1 MLVKIIEFLPV
12 IIFFVSYKMTSNLI
26 LATTLIVGSC
36 VVATIAEAI
45 ITKKLSRMQVFLVFA
60 VLIFGV
66 PTILLKDP
74 SIIKWKVTVVNMI
87 LATAIFFFQFIL
99 KKNPFELLLGK
110 ELPLPDKAFA
120 TLSVYWM
127 VFFFF
132 SGMLNI
138 VIAFYLPDL
147 FGITKEYAEELWV
160 DYKTFGNS
168 IINVIF
174 ALFTGFVLIKKY
186 PELLK
191 NDNNLNNKN
200 VRKAINMLMNKEEY
214 AKVLLNGN
222 ATAAVGPFPKS
233 TAYGANITDNSSYNR
248 EEAIRILTEEG
259 YSDTND
265 DGILDKDGEK
275 LTLKLVTYSARAEL
289 PTIAQALQA
298 DLKEAGIGVSIEIA
312 ENISDILSS
321 GSFDLCLYSNVT
333 SSTGDP
339 LSYLNNAMRSNG
351 ELNYGNYSNLEVD
364 MLLDK
369 MQLEFDIQERNA
381 LAEEIVQKVL
391 EDDGYNFI
399 AHLKVSFLMKNNV
412 VGFKAHPTDYYQFN
426 KDTYIQ

>member
-12 IIFFVSYKMTSNLI
+12 IIFFLSYKMTSNLI

-99 KKNPFELLLGK
+99 KKNPFALLLGK

-191 NDNNLNNKN
+191 NDNNLNNK
-200 VRKAINMLMNKEEY
+200 K
-214 AKVLLNGN
+214 
-222 ATAAVGPFPKS
+222 
-233 TAYGANITDNSSYNR
+233 
-248 EEAIRILTEEG
+248 
-259 YSDTND
+259 
-265 DGILDKDGEK
+265 
-275 LTLKLVTYSARAEL
+275 
-289 PTIAQALQA
+289 
-298 DLKEAGIGVSIEIA
+298 
-312 ENISDILSS
+312 
-321 GSFDLCLYSNVT
+321 
-333 SSTGDP
+333 
-339 LSYLNNAMRSNG
+339 
-351 ELNYGNYSNLEVD
+351 
-364 MLLDK
+364 
-369 MQLEFDIQERNA
+369 
-381 LAEEIVQKVL
+381 
-391 EDDGYNFI
+391 
-399 AHLKVSFLMKNNV
+399 
-412 VGFKAHPTDYYQFN
+412 
-426 KDTYIQ
+426 

>member
-45 ITKKLSRMQVFLVFA
+45 ITKKISRMQVFLVFA

-99 KKNPFELLLGK
+99 KKNPFSLLLGK

-132 SGMLNI
+132 SGLLNI

-186 PELLK
+186 PEQLK
-191 NDNNLNNKN
+191 NDNNLNN
-200 VRKAINMLMNKEEY
+200 NK
-214 AKVLLNGN
+214 
-222 ATAAVGPFPKS
+222 
-233 TAYGANITDNSSYNR
+233 
-248 EEAIRILTEEG
+248 
-259 YSDTND
+259 
-265 DGILDKDGEK
+265 
-275 LTLKLVTYSARAEL
+275 
-289 PTIAQALQA
+289 
-298 DLKEAGIGVSIEIA
+298 
-312 ENISDILSS
+312 
-321 GSFDLCLYSNVT
+321 
-333 SSTGDP
+333 
-339 LSYLNNAMRSNG
+339 
-351 ELNYGNYSNLEVD
+351 
-364 MLLDK
+364 
-369 MQLEFDIQERNA
+369 
-381 LAEEIVQKVL
+381 
-391 EDDGYNFI
+391 
-399 AHLKVSFLMKNNV
+399 
-412 VGFKAHPTDYYQFN
+412 
-426 KDTYIQ
+426 

>member
-1 MLVKIIEFLPV
+1 MLLKIIEFLPV

-45 ITKKLSRMQVFLVFA
+45 ITKKISRMQVFLVFA

-87 LATAIFFFQFIL
+87 LASAIFFFQFIL
-99 KKNPFELLLGK
+99 KKNPFALLLGK

-132 SGMLNI
+132 SGLLNI

-191 NDNNLNNKN
+191 NDNNLNNK
-200 VRKAINMLMNKEEY
+200 K
-214 AKVLLNGN
+214 
-222 ATAAVGPFPKS
+222 
-233 TAYGANITDNSSYNR
+233 
-248 EEAIRILTEEG
+248 
-259 YSDTND
+259 
-265 DGILDKDGEK
+265 
-275 LTLKLVTYSARAEL
+275 
-289 PTIAQALQA
+289 
-298 DLKEAGIGVSIEIA
+298 
-312 ENISDILSS
+312 
-321 GSFDLCLYSNVT
+321 
-333 SSTGDP
+333 
-339 LSYLNNAMRSNG
+339 
-351 ELNYGNYSNLEVD
+351 
-364 MLLDK
+364 
-369 MQLEFDIQERNA
+369 
-381 LAEEIVQKVL
+381 
-391 EDDGYNFI
+391 
-399 AHLKVSFLMKNNV
+399 
-412 VGFKAHPTDYYQFN
+412 
-426 KDTYIQ
+426 

>member
-45 ITKKLSRMQVFLVFA
+45 IIKKISRMQVFLVFA

-191 NDNNLNNKN
+191 SDNNLNNK
-200 VRKAINMLMNKEEY
+200 K
-214 AKVLLNGN
+214 
-222 ATAAVGPFPKS
+222 
-233 TAYGANITDNSSYNR
+233 
-248 EEAIRILTEEG
+248 
-259 YSDTND
+259 
-265 DGILDKDGEK
+265 
-275 LTLKLVTYSARAEL
+275 
-289 PTIAQALQA
+289 
-298 DLKEAGIGVSIEIA
+298 
-312 ENISDILSS
+312 
-321 GSFDLCLYSNVT
+321 
-333 SSTGDP
+333 
-339 LSYLNNAMRSNG
+339 
-351 ELNYGNYSNLEVD
+351 
-364 MLLDK
+364 
-369 MQLEFDIQERNA
+369 
-381 LAEEIVQKVL
+381 
-391 EDDGYNFI
+391 
-399 AHLKVSFLMKNNV
+399 
-412 VGFKAHPTDYYQFN
+412 
-426 KDTYIQ
+426 

>member
-1 MLVKIIEFLPV
+1 MLLKIIEFLPV

-45 ITKKLSRMQVFLVFA
+45 ITKKISRMQVFLVFA

-99 KKNPFELLLGK
+99 KKNPFALLLGK

-132 SGMLNI
+132 SGLLNI

-191 NDNNLNNKN
+191 NDNNLNN
-200 VRKAINMLMNKEEY
+200 NK
-214 AKVLLNGN
+214 
-222 ATAAVGPFPKS
+222 
-233 TAYGANITDNSSYNR
+233 
-248 EEAIRILTEEG
+248 
-259 YSDTND
+259 
-265 DGILDKDGEK
+265 
-275 LTLKLVTYSARAEL
+275 
-289 PTIAQALQA
+289 
-298 DLKEAGIGVSIEIA
+298 
-312 ENISDILSS
+312 
-321 GSFDLCLYSNVT
+321 
-333 SSTGDP
+333 
-339 LSYLNNAMRSNG
+339 
-351 ELNYGNYSNLEVD
+351 
-364 MLLDK
+364 
-369 MQLEFDIQERNA
+369 
-381 LAEEIVQKVL
+381 
-391 EDDGYNFI
+391 
-399 AHLKVSFLMKNNV
+399 
-412 VGFKAHPTDYYQFN
+412 
-426 KDTYIQ
+426 

>member
-12 IIFFVSYKMTSNLI
+12 IIFFVSYKMSSNLI

-87 LATAIFFFQFIL
+87 LASAIFFFQFIL
-99 KKNPFELLLGK
+99 KKNPFALLLGK

-191 NDNNLNNKN
+191 NDNNLNNK
-200 VRKAINMLMNKEEY
+200 K
-214 AKVLLNGN
+214 
-222 ATAAVGPFPKS
+222 
-233 TAYGANITDNSSYNR
+233 
-248 EEAIRILTEEG
+248 
-259 YSDTND
+259 
-265 DGILDKDGEK
+265 
-275 LTLKLVTYSARAEL
+275 
-289 PTIAQALQA
+289 
-298 DLKEAGIGVSIEIA
+298 
-312 ENISDILSS
+312 
-321 GSFDLCLYSNVT
+321 
-333 SSTGDP
+333 
-339 LSYLNNAMRSNG
+339 
-351 ELNYGNYSNLEVD
+351 
-364 MLLDK
+364 
-369 MQLEFDIQERNA
+369 
-381 LAEEIVQKVL
+381 
-391 EDDGYNFI
+391 
-399 AHLKVSFLMKNNV
+399 
-412 VGFKAHPTDYYQFN
+412 
-426 KDTYIQ
+426 